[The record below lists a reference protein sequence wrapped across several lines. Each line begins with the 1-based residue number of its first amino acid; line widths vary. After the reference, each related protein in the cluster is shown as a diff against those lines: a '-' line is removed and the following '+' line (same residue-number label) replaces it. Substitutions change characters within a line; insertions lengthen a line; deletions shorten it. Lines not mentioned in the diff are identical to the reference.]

1 MTEDAQATLWND
13 VVGDAW
19 VRHVG
24 SFDATL
30 APFGDAVIQRLHPDP
45 GDRVLDVGC
54 GAGTTTLGLAAT
66 VAPGEVVGVDLSA
79 RMLGEARRR
88 VDAGNVANIRLVE
101 ADVQTTDLGDGDFDL
116 AFSRCGVM
124 FFPDPVAAFSN
135 IAKAIKPGGRMG
147 FVCFMSAMENPFI
160 MVPVLA
166 SAAHLDLPPPPQP
179 GDPSPFSLAD
189 PDQTWALLETSGF
202 SDVEIEPG
210 PDEGV
215 LYGASDL
222 ERLAEGL
229 LEQNPATGALMA
241 NAEQSTRSAA
251 IHAAAEAIGE
261 HCEDDVVRMGAGS
274 WIVTTRRRQLRRDQL
289 VERTHQPLVTR

>member
-179 GDPSPFSLAD
+179 GDPSPFSLAE
-189 PDQTWALLETSGF
+189 PDQTTALLESAGLT
-202 SDVEIEPG
+202 DVEIEPG
-210 PDEGV
+210 PDEAV
-215 LYGASDL
+215 LYGATDIGP
-222 ERLAEGL
+222 LAERV
-229 LEQNPATGALMA
+229 LEQNPGTAGRLAA
-241 NAEQSTRSAA
+241 VDPSVRAAA
-251 IHAAAEAIGE
+251 IRAAAEVLAE
-261 HCEDDVVRMGAGS
+261 HREDDVVRMGAGT
-274 WIVTTRRRQLRRDQL
+274 WIVTARRN
-289 VERTHQPLVTR
+289 

>member
-1 MTEDAQATLWND
+1 MSGESQTALWND

-19 VRHVG
+19 VRHVEAY
-24 SFDATL
+24 DATL
-30 APFGDAVIQRLHPDP
+30 APFGDAVIQRLNPGP
-45 GDRVLDVGC
+45 GDRVLDIGC
-54 GAGTTTLGLAAT
+54 GVGTTTLELAAL
-66 VAPGEVVGVDLSA
+66 VDPGEVVGVDLSA
-79 RMLGEARRR
+79 RMLDGARRR
-88 VDAGNVANIRLVE
+88 VAAGNVANVALVE
-101 ADVQTTDLGDGDFDL
+101 ADVQTADLGDGDFDL

-124 FFPDPVAAFSN
+124 FFPDPTAAFSN

-147 FVCFMSAMENPFI
+147 FVCFMSPMENPFI
-160 MVPVLA
+160 MVPVLS
-166 SAAHLDLPPPPQP
+166 SAAHLELPPPPQP

-189 PDQTWALLETSGF
+189 PDQTRALLEASGF

-215 LYGASDL
+215 LHGASDL

-251 IHAAAEAIGE
+251 IQAAAEAIAE
-261 HCEDDVVRMGAGS
+261 HRDGDVVRMAAGT
-274 WIVTTRRRQLRRDQL
+274 WIVTANRS
-289 VERTHQPLVTR
+289 